1 MYRILKW
8 EDYPNIAPPNDL
20 ESRNTDDNLF
30 SNIKR
35 SHLHN
40 IAART
45 RLFYLA
51 ESPYN
56 GT

>member
-1 MYRILKW
+1 MTHPS
-8 EDYPNIAPPNDL
+8 DPTNM
-20 ESRNTDDNLF
+20 NTDDNLF

-45 RLFYLA
+45 HGSTLLRA
-51 ESPYN
+51 HTMEHK
-56 GT
+56 TH